1 MKIELEKDILK
12 SLGLYDTTI
21 SVGIDDDTSKAIERK
36 IDDYLKKIDE
46 ENKRKEKID
55 FVKQAHEYF
64 KKKSEFVNMF
74 NDNYVYGKIKNKL
87 INEGFIYRC
96 PFCLDVSNEYGKP
109 LQTYKTHTR

>member
-1 MKIELEKDILK
+1 MQRKKNKDK
-12 SLGLYDTTI
+12 
-21 SVGIDDDTSKAIERK
+21 K

-55 FVKQAHEYF
+55 FVKQAHEDF

-87 INEGFIYRC
+87 IYDGFIYRC

-109 LQTYKTHTR
+109 IQTYKSHNH